1 MRYFACKW
9 NIMKK
14 YKKNSIKMYKHLVQQ
29 KLHNSYVAIMINRF
43 VFTKLAEP
51 FGSW

>member
-1 MRYFACKW
+1 
-9 NIMKK
+9 
-14 YKKNSIKMYKHLVQQ
+14 MYKHLVQQ